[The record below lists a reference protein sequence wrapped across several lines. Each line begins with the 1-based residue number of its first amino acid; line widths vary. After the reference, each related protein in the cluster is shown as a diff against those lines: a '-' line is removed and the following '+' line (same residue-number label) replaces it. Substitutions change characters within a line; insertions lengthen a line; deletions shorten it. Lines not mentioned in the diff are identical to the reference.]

1 MKANETSKTMK
12 EFYVNAIIE
21 LMEKC
26 NDIPL
31 LHLIFALLCKSN

>member
-1 MKANETSKTMK
+1 MKTNESNQTPKV
-12 EFYVNAIIE
+12 FYINAIIE

-31 LHLIFALLCKSN
+31 LNLIYILLRKSV